1 MTWWRR
7 GRKAGFSARESGVG
21 GILVVV
27 PRARE
32 GMGGVVGS
40 SESRK
45 VPEGC
50 DSWMYWWLSVR
61 EV

>member
-1 MTWWRR
+1 M
-7 GRKAGFSARESGVG
+7 SESGVG